1 MCECRMIFS
10 GWTCL
15 LKPVNDNPII
25 KGGHGSR
32 KVEGDLLSPHKSLS
46 PKCIYIFYIF
56 LYLYFF
62 QLPLPRIKILE
73 ISSICTFPFKLTWFL
88 SFFLSFTTGP
98 VQY

>member
-46 PKCIYIFYIF
+46 PKSTFCIYISFS
-56 LYLYFF
+56 YLF
-62 QLPLPRIKILE
+62 QELKFWKYHLFALFH
-73 ISSICTFPFKLTWFL
+73 SN
-88 SFFLSFTTGP
+88 
-98 VQY
+98 